1 LVADEVL
8 MVFIWCCLC
17 RLLYGTLHIRSYDW
31 LDGEDDCHSEHM
43 DASCNSNCS
52 SASSSTQDETPLSR
66 GDSGGMVE
74 SSGHTGGWQ
83 AGEEQQ
89 QPLIRPAR
97 LVTDQIL
104 SAPADTSV
112 LFPNSG
118 GNIHAF
124 TAVSPCAI
132 LDVLTPPY
140 APKNGRDCTYYREVF
155 PPMLMGSNGQSLLV
169 PSEQVGKWG
178 LRVPSYIVMISTQ
191 PGIVEVT

>member
-1 LVADEVL
+1 MLG
-8 MVFIWCCLC
+8 FLC

-31 LDGEDDCHSEHM
+31 MDGGDDCHSEHHM
-43 DASCNSNCS
+43 DGLEHDSCHSNCS
-52 SASSSTQDETPLSR
+52 SASSSTQDEMPLSR
-66 GDSGGMVE
+66 GGSG
-74 SSGHTGGWQ
+74 SSEAEGTWQ
-83 AGEEQQ
+83 GGEEQ

-97 LVTDQIL
+97 LITDQIL
-104 SAPADTSV
+104 TAPADTSV

-155 PPMLMGSNGQSLLV
+155 PPMLMGPDGQNLLV
-169 PSEQVGKWG
+169 PSDQVSS
-178 LRVPSYIVMISTQ
+178 LQASVLFVHALLHQAVR
-191 PGIVEVT
+191 